1 MSVFVLVVN
10 LTVKSDALEAFMP
23 YALENARC
31 TRQTEPGC
39 RQFDVLVDPA
49 DASRV
54 VFYEV
59 YDDQAAFEAHQQ
71 TAHFQHY
78 AANALQYVDSRLR
91 VRYDRVA
98 P

>member
-1 MSVFVLVVN
+1 MAGFVLVVH
-10 LTVKSDALEAFMP
+10 LTVKSGAVETFMP

-31 TRQTEPGC
+31 SRHTEPGC

-49 DASRV
+49 DATRV
-54 VFYEV
+54 VYYEV

-71 TAHFQHY
+71 SAHFQHY
-78 AANALQYVDSRLR
+78 AANALQYLDSRER
-91 VRYDRVA
+91 VTYQRVA